1 MGKEN
6 IIENLFLD
14 MSKPVERMRALIC
27 SLPERDIPLGHK
39 FLNERD
45 FDSLKELID
54 SAVYKVRK
62 NLKSDN
68 PKEEHLMVSLE
79 DLSRLK
85 SEVDIYII
93 QLEMPENGICGEDL
107 DDCEIEEEFY

>member
-1 MGKEN
+1 
-6 IIENLFLD
+6 
-14 MSKPVERMRALIC
+14 MSEPVKRMKALMY

-39 FLNERD
+39 FLKERD

-54 SAVYKVRK
+54 SAIYKVRRS
-62 NLKSDN
+62 LERDN
-68 PKEEHLMVSLE
+68 PKEEYLKVNLE

-85 SEVDIYII
+85 SEVDVYIV
-93 QLEMPENGICGEDL
+93 QLEIPEDDIYSEDF

>member
-1 MGKEN
+1 
-6 IIENLFLD
+6 
-14 MSKPVERMRALIC
+14 MSEPVERMKALMD

-45 FDSLKELID
+45 FDSLKELVD
-54 SAVYKVRK
+54 SAIYKVK
-62 NLKSDN
+62 KSLKSDN
-68 PKEEHLMVSLE
+68 PREEYMKVNLE

-85 SEVDIYII
+85 SEVDMYIV
-93 QLEMPENGICGEDL
+93 QLEIPEDGMYDGDF

>member
-1 MGKEN
+1 
-6 IIENLFLD
+6 
-14 MSKPVERMRALIC
+14 MSKPVERIQALIG

-54 SAVYKVRK
+54 SAIYKVRR

-68 PKEEHLMVSLE
+68 PREEYLKVNLE

-85 SEVDIYII
+85 SEVDIYIV
-93 QLEMPENGICGEDL
+93 QLEIPEDGIYNEGF

>member
-1 MGKEN
+1 
-6 IIENLFLD
+6 
-14 MSKPVERMRALIC
+14 MSKPVEGIQALIG

-54 SAVYKVRK
+54 SAIYKVRRS
-62 NLKSDN
+62 LKSDN
-68 PKEEHLMVSLE
+68 PKEEYLKVNLE

-85 SEVDIYII
+85 SEVDMYIVQLGIPEDGIYN
-93 QLEMPENGICGEDL
+93 EGF
-107 DDCEIEEEFY
+107 DDCEIEEEFYDGKEIIV